1 MNSFLSP
8 FKLLATL
15 QQTYLRIVNKMPKGV
30 IAVVGTTGVG
40 KSELGIQLAKALHGE
55 VINGDS
61 MQVYKGLDIITN
73 KMPMEEREGIPHHLM
88 DFLEP
93 HQEYRVTEFTEDA
106 IKIIKDI
113 HSRDRVPIIVGGTH
127 YYIQSLLWKNSLIK
141 GYDGD
146 CDNDSEDDEILNSE
160 TDVLYKRLQEVDPIM
175 ANKWHWNDRRK
186 IRRSLQIYLQT
197 GKRHSDWIK
206 EQHLPDE
213 KASSLRFPLTCIFW
227 LYADPKVLDQRLDK
241 RVDNM
246 IKMGLFEELKYLRN
260 KVKNDISYGGSVN
273 YTRGIFQAIGYKEFE
288 AYLNAL
294 EETPHLDDKVIDA
307 IKETSIEA
315 MKSATRRYSRKQ
327 IRWIRNKLLLKC
339 QESNLNDADTNSLE
353 KWNQDVRDVAT
364 TIAKEFL
371 DKGTGPDP
379 KSLSSEAN
387 ELLDPVIDTDTFDN
401 LKTWTKY
408 QCDLCKI
415 FNDNSPV
422 VINGLANWN
431 QHLQSKWHRSN
442 VKLKKDMDI
451 NWGGQFPPWFK
462 ERKKKKY

>member
-1 MNSFLSP
+1 
-8 FKLLATL
+8 
-15 QQTYLRIVNKMPKGV
+15 MPKGV
-30 IAVVGTTGVG
+30 IAIVGTTGVG
-40 KSELGIQLAKALHGE
+40 KSELGVQLAKALHGE

-61 MQVYKGLDIITN
+61 MQVYKGMDIITN

-106 IKIIKDI
+106 IKIIEDI

-141 GYDGD
+141 SYDD
-146 CDNDSEDDEILNSE
+146 ECDNDSEDDENLNSE

-260 KVKNDISYGGSVN
+260 KVKNDVSYGGNVN

-294 EETPHLDDKVIDA
+294 EETPHLNDKAV
-307 IKETSIEA
+307 ETNIEA
-315 MKSATRRYSRKQ
+315 MKSAKRRYSRKQ

-339 QESNLNDADTNSLE
+339 QENNLNDADTNYKSKAGVYLF
-353 KWNQDVRDVAT
+353 NT
-364 TIAKEFL
+364 TCILF
-371 DKGTGPDP
+371 
-379 KSLSSEAN
+379 LSSN
-387 ELLDPVIDTDTFDN
+387 FSIPCIPTGIFLRRIFFNQLIDSF
-401 LKTWTKY
+401 
-408 QCDLCKI
+408 
-415 FNDNSPV
+415 
-422 VINGLANWN
+422 WN
-431 QHLQSKWHRSN
+431 
-442 VKLKKDMDI
+442 
-451 NWGGQFPPWFK
+451 
-462 ERKKKKY
+462 